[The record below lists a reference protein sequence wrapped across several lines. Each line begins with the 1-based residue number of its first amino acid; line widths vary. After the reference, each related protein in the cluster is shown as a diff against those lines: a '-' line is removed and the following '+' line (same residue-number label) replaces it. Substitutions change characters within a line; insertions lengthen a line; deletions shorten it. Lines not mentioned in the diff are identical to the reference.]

1 MLRPILTSILAL
13 SLFSAIGQ
21 QVLFSEDFEGAQPA
35 FTLNTTDMASTAGG
49 DNSWLVNSSYAGGDG
64 TLVCFGFPFSF
75 NIPLTA
81 AQPAGISNANGSY
94 MHITSAAAVSSGITN
109 CNFAAA
115 DGLCTDAA
123 NHFTR
128 MSSDVSTVG
137 ASEVNLTFWW
147 LCAGGPNSYGEVYY
161 STDAGMN
168 WTMVSTPVAAYRNQ
182 SAWIQQTLTMPAF
195 AGQATLRF
203 GFRFVN
209 AEATAASDPAFGID
223 DVVITSSSDENAIA
237 AGTLAFSSY
246 CAGSAVTV
254 PYTASGAWNAGNVFT
269 AELSDINGSFSS
281 AVDIGSVAS
290 TTSGSIAGTIPPGTA
305 TGTGYQ
311 VRVTGS
317 DPSGIADTSA
327 TVITITDA
335 PNAGTDTHASYCE
348 TDDPQVLINLLPGAS
363 ACGQWTG
370 PTGSVISG
378 ILDPATAV
386 SGPYTYTT
394 NCPGNCP
401 QDAAVITVGIVPAAD
416 AGENANLTVCSD
428 GPAFFLLD
436 SLGGTPNSGG
446 AWSGGLV
453 GGMYDPAVHAPG
465 CYTYTVTGVSP
476 CANAMATVCV
486 AEETCTGINEM
497 NGGLVGLRWSGQQ
510 GGIQRIDLGAN
521 RIDAVD
527 LLDASGRRLRA
538 ATIVEGQTLSINMAG
553 MASGIYVVRIHS
565 ADRVGVLRLVNGK

>member
-1 MLRPILTSILAL
+1 MS
-13 SLFSAIGQ
+13 Q
-21 QVLFSEDFEGAQPA
+21 QVLFTEDFEGAQPA
-35 FTLNTTDMASTAGG
+35 FTLNTTDVGSTAGG
-49 DNSWLVNSSYAGGDG
+49 DNSWLVNSSYTGGDG
-64 TLVCFGFPFSF
+64 TLVCLGFPFSF
-75 NIPLTA
+75 TIPNTA
-81 AQPAGISNANGSY
+81 AQPAGISSANGNY
-94 MHITSAAAVSSGITN
+94 MHITSAAAISSGVTN

-128 MSSDVSTVG
+128 MSSDVSTVS
-137 ASEVNLTFWW
+137 ASEATLTFWW

-161 STDAGMN
+161 STDAGVN
-168 WTMVSTPVAAYRNQ
+168 WTLVSTPIAAYRNQ

-209 AEATAASDPAFGID
+209 ANATAASDPAFGID
-223 DVVITSSSDENAIA
+223 DVTITSSSSETTITADD
-237 AGTLAFSSY
+237 LAFSSY
-246 CAGSAVTV
+246 CPGSAVTV
-254 PYTASGAWNAGNVFT
+254 PYTASGVWNAGNVFT

-281 AVDIGSVAS
+281 AVDIGSVVS
-290 TTSGSIAGTIPPGTA
+290 TTSGSIAGIIPQGTA

-363 ACGQWTG
+363 VCGQWTG
-370 PTGSVISG
+370 PAGSVVSG

-416 AGENANLTVCSD
+416 AGENANLTVCMD
-428 GPAFFLLD
+428 GSAFSLLD
-436 SLGGTPNSGG
+436 SLGGTPNVGG
-446 AWSGGLV
+446 SWSGPSAIIGGL
-453 GGMYDPAVHAPG
+453 YDPATLAPG

-486 AEETCTGINEM
+486 AEVSCTGINEM

-510 GGIQRIDLGAN
+510 GGIQRIELGAN
-521 RIDAVD
+521 RIDAVE
-527 LLDASGRRLRA
+527 LLDVSGRRMPPR
-538 ATIVEGQTLSINMAG
+538 TTVDGQVLSINMAG
-553 MASGIYVVRIHS
+553 MASGVYMVRVHA
-565 ADRVGVLRLVNGK
+565 ADRVGVLRLVNEK